1 MIRSM
6 TGFGRATGQVEEEQ
20 ITIELSSVNHRF
32 LDCSF
37 RLPGSWS
44 MLESTLRE
52 TVKQHIAR
60 GKLNIIV
67 RRERALSNRFEV
79 QCDTN
84 VAQQYVDASSRLADI
99 MHSTEA
105 LSLDVLAQMDGVF
118 YQDEKSQDIKSVEA
132 AIKAVLSDALQ
143 QLDARRETEGT
154 ALDQDLRERIQ
165 GIIDALAVVEGLL
178 PEITVAY
185 EERLR
190 NRVAEL
196 SVDTEI
202 TEDRLALELA
212 LLSEKMDV
220 NEEIVRLK
228 AHFDHVN
235 EHLAASD
242 PIGRELNFLAQ
253 EIQREINTLGSKLRD
268 VDVTREV
275 LRMKSEL
282 EKFREQIQNVE

>member
-67 RRERALSNRFEV
+67 RRERTLSNRFEV

-84 VAQQYVDASSRLADI
+84 VAQQYVDASSKLAEI

-154 ALDQDLRERIQ
+154 ALDLDLRERIQ